1 MEDGQTIVATA
12 RGVFTSAGGVL
23 ESKETGEKEIR
34 CHSMLIAQMPEEKNE
49 TRSDRSE
56 AASGIQIFFLINIK
70 KCTANSGR
78 SFFRFF

>member
-34 CHSMLIAQMPEEKNE
+34 CHGMLIVQMSEEKNE
-49 TRSDRSE
+49 TRVRPDLIEQRLQAFRS
-56 AASGIQIFFLINIK
+56 
-70 KCTANSGR
+70 
-78 SFFRFF
+78 SF